1 MEFAQTEK
9 IEQMAQQIIE
19 RAQHLQQQKM
29 QQQTQDRPVIVA
41 IDGRCASGKTTLCSF
56 IEQKTGYTVLHLD
69 HFFLQ
74 LHQRT
79 PQRLAQPG
87 GNVDYERFWQQ
98 VMVPLRQGVS
108 FSYRPYD
115 CSVQQLTDA
124 VEVLPT
130 SIVFVE
136 GSYSCHP
143 ALWKGYDLHIFL
155 TVQPTEQLRRIAIRN
170 GQQGLKVFQERWI
183 PLEER

>member
-74 LHQRT
+74 LHTAAAGTAGRQC
-79 PQRLAQPG
+79 RLRAVLAAGDGPAAAG
-87 GNVDYERFWQQ
+87 RFLLLP
-98 VMVPLRQGVS
+98 PLRLLGAAADGCS
-108 FSYRPYD
+108 GGAPDLYRL
-115 CSVQQLTDA
+115 CGRLLQL
-124 VEVLPT
+124 
-130 SIVFVE
+130 SSGFVE
-136 GSYSCHP
+136 R
-143 ALWKGYDLHIFL
+143 
-155 TVQPTEQLRRIAIRN
+155 V
-170 GQQGLKVFQERWI
+170 
-183 PLEER
+183 

>member
-19 RAQHLQQQKM
+19 RAQHLRQQKM
-29 QQQTQDRPVIVA
+29 QQQAQDRPVIVA

-69 HFFLQ
+69 HFFL
-74 LHQRT
+74 
-79 PQRLAQPG
+79 
-87 GNVDYERFWQQ
+87 
-98 VMVPLRQGVS
+98 LRQGVS
-108 FSYRPYD
+108 FSYHPYD

-183 PLEER
+183 PLEERYFSAFSVQQRCELCFATD

>member
-19 RAQHLQQQKM
+19 RAQLLQQQKM
-29 QQQTQDRPVIVA
+29 QQQTQDRPAIVA

-74 LHQRT
+74 PHQRT

-115 CSVQQLTDA
+115 CSVQQWRCSRPL
-124 VEVLPT
+124 
-130 SIVFVE
+130 S
-136 GSYSCHP
+136 S
-143 ALWKGYDLHIFL
+143 LWKAL
-155 TVQPTEQLRRIAIRN
+155 TAVIRLC
-170 GQQGLKVFQERWI
+170 GKDMICISF
-183 PLEER
+183 

>member
-19 RAQHLQQQKM
+19 RAQLLQQQKM

-74 LHQRT
+74 PHQR
-79 PQRLAQPG
+79 QCRLRALLAAGDGPAAAGRFLLLPSLRLLGAAADGCSG
-87 GNVDYERFWQQ
+87 GAPDPYRLCGRF
-98 VMVPLRQGVS
+98 L
-108 FSYRPYD
+108 
-115 CSVQQLTDA
+115 QLSSD
-124 VEVLPT
+124 
-130 SIVFVE
+130 FV
-136 GSYSCHP
+136 G
-143 ALWKGYDLHIFL
+143 
-155 TVQPTEQLRRIAIRN
+155 RI
-170 GQQGLKVFQERWI
+170 
-183 PLEER
+183 

>member
-1 MEFAQTEK
+1 M
-9 IEQMAQQIIE
+9 
-19 RAQHLQQQKM
+19 
-29 QQQTQDRPVIVA
+29 
-41 IDGRCASGKTTLCSF
+41 
-56 IEQKTGYTVLHLD
+56 LHLD

-183 PLEER
+183 PLEERYFSAFSVQQRCELCFATD

>member
-29 QQQTQDRPVIVA
+29 QQQMQDRPVIVA

-56 IEQKTGYTVLHLD
+56 IEQKTGYTVLYLD

-87 GNVDYERFWQQ
+87 QEKS
-98 VMVPLRQGVS
+98 VS
-108 FSYRPYD
+108 D
-115 CSVQQLTDA
+115 
-124 VEVLPT
+124 
-130 SIVFVE
+130 
-136 GSYSCHP
+136 G
-143 ALWKGYDLHIFL
+143 
-155 TVQPTEQLRRIAIRN
+155 
-170 GQQGLKVFQERWI
+170 
-183 PLEER
+183 

>member
-19 RAQHLQQQKM
+19 RAQLLQQQKM

-74 LHQRT
+74 PHSAHRSGWHS
-79 PQRLAQPG
+79 RAA
-87 GNVDYERFWQQ
+87 
-98 VMVPLRQGVS
+98 MS
-108 FSYRPYD
+108 I
-115 CSVQQLTDA
+115 
-124 VEVLPT
+124 T
-130 SIVFVE
+130 SAS
-136 GSYSCHP
+136 GS
-143 ALWKGYDLHIFL
+143 
-155 TVQPTEQLRRIAIRN
+155 R
-170 GQQGLKVFQERWI
+170 
-183 PLEER
+183 